1 MSENAANELIATARH
16 NRKHLIGA
24 TIVSNIDNSNY
35 SLRINGVGAKA
46 IKLELFLTYEDILD
60 YHNHKHLENVIYDKI
75 NTVYHSKGKGTV
87 WRVNK

>member
-1 MSENAANELIATARH
+1 MSNQIDELKNSARH
-16 NRKHLIGA
+16 NRKHLIGS
-24 TIVSNIDNSNY
+24 TIISNIDNSNY
-35 SLRINGVGAKA
+35 SLRIGGVGAKT
-46 IKLELFLTYEDILD
+46 IRLELFLSYEDILN

>member
-1 MSENAANELIATARH
+1 MTNQIDELRNTAQH
-16 NRKHLIGA
+16 NRKFLKGS
-24 TIVSNIDNSNY
+24 TILSNIDNSNY
-35 SLRINGVGAKA
+35 SLRIGGVGAKS